1 MRERILFATD
11 TNQDTSRLEMTK
23 KLLKRFVLQKQQ
35 LIPRQEF
42 GILLL
47 NDGTI
52 WHLPFT
58 TDPNLINSS
67 IDDIVCQENVVWN
80 VSSLFD
86 LIHDVLPTSDI
97 LRIILIY
104 TRSNCIPKCNPVEF
118 KSFYEKYANVYLDCV
133 YLHDKPSETNQV
145 QQIFD
150 QLGHIESPKARSFE
164 ITRNYKRYLLAMTE
178 LLGNPSQ
185 RSEKSNCHIWNFQS

>member
-1 MRERILFATD
+1 MRERIVFAVD
-11 TNQDTSRLEMTK
+11 TNQDASRFEMTK

-35 LIPRQEF
+35 LIPSQEF

-58 TDPNLINSS
+58 TDPNSIYNS
-67 IDDIVCQENVVWN
+67 IDDIVGQTNVVWS

-86 LIHDVLPTSDI
+86 CIHDCLPTSDI

-104 TRSNCIPKCNPVEF
+104 TRSNCIPKCNPEIL
-118 KSFYEKYANVYLDCV
+118 KPFYEKYTKVYLDK
-133 YLHDKPSETNQV
+133 YLTNWAILNLQRR
-145 QQIFD
+145 D
-150 QLGHIESPKARSFE
+150 LLKLRE
-164 ITRNYKRYLLAMTE
+164 ITRDIYL
-178 LLGNPSQ
+178 Q
-185 RSEKSNCHIWNFQS
+185 